1 MILKTSETRFE
12 CTLIHLRNLIFG
24 LTWVFIGEV
33 YKVTNKYPKVENY
46 CLVDQ
51 VRRAVISVSSN
62 LAEGSSRTSLKDQA
76 YFYQIAFSSLMEV
89 LSQIIISYDLH
100 YISDAEYVD
109 LRKRI
114 DFIASRLSLLRK
126 DRLNFK

>member
-1 MILKTSETRFE
+1 
-12 CTLIHLRNLIFG
+12 
-24 LTWVFIGEV
+24 
-33 YKVTNKYPKVENY
+33 
-46 CLVDQ
+46 
-51 VRRAVISVSSN
+51 
-62 LAEGSSRTSLKDQA
+62 
-76 YFYQIAFSSLMEV
+76 MEV